1 MAKARAD
8 RPTLGDKE
16 RALWSHATRD
26 ATPLK
31 RARKI
36 LPPEPGPVPNGQG
49 AAVGAGQ
56 LRPVTGSSR
65 VKAAPIVERTPLPEL
80 APGAAP
86 GVDRSTAEKLRRGDL
101 AIEGRLDLHGH
112 TQDEAHAALVSF
124 VESARRS
131 RKRCLIVITGKGGI
145 GRQTGVLRA
154 AVPRW
159 LNGEPMRRH
168 ILAFASAQPKHGGA
182 GALYV
187 LLRRQR

>member
-1 MAKARAD
+1 VAKARAD
-8 RPTLGDKE
+8 RTALGDEE

-31 RARKI
+31 RSRNIAPSK
-36 LPPEPGPVPNGQG
+36 PGPAPGG
-49 AAVGAGQ
+49 CAPAAGAGK
-56 LRPVTGSSR
+56 LRPA
-65 VKAAPIVERTPLPEL
+65 AAPSRIKSPPVAEKTPLPEL
-80 APGAAP
+80 AAGSAP
-86 GVDRSTAEKLRRGDL
+86 GVDKSTAEKLRRGEF

-112 TQDEAHAALVSF
+112 TQDEAHVALVSF
-124 VESARRS
+124 VERAWRS
-131 RKRCLIVITGKGGI
+131 RKRCLIVITGKGGV

-154 AVPRW
+154 ALPRW
-159 LNGEPMRRH
+159 LNGEPLRGH